1 MLIVQHNMLLN
12 TLRPEQNGCHF
23 SDDIFKCIFLN
34 ENAWISIKISLK
46 LVRGGPNNNFPAL
59 VRIMAWR
66 WPGDKPLSELK
77 MVSLLTHI
85 WVTQPQWFNEWGWY
99 KINSISSTPGG
110 VTIILN
116 SVAVNY
122 RYSRYK
128 IDMKISIDNRYGFSD
143 IDISS
148 F

>member
-1 MLIVQHNMLLN
+1 MMAQILDHIG
-12 TLRPEQNGCHF
+12 NGF
-23 SDDIFKCIFLN
+23 LSD
-34 ENAWISIKISLK
+34 
-46 LVRGGPNNNFPAL
+46 GT
-59 VRIMAWR
+59 
-66 WPGDKPLSELK
+66 KPLPEPVL
-77 MVSLLTHI
+77 
-85 WVTQPQWFNEWGWY
+85 
-99 KINSISSTPGG
+99 INYYE
-110 VTIILN
+110 VLC

>member
-1 MLIVQHNMLLN
+1 MIIRTSYHIFYQEWDWYLS
-12 TLRPEQNGCHF
+12 PNGHT
-23 SDDIFKCIFLN
+23 
-34 ENAWISIKISLK
+34 WH
-46 LVRGGPNNNFPAL
+46 AL
-59 VRIMAWR
+59 V
-66 WPGDKPLSELK
+66 DVE
-77 MVSLLTHI
+77 
-85 WVTQPQWFNEWGWY
+85 VT
-99 KINSISSTPGG
+99 SITF
-110 VTIILN
+110 

>member
-1 MLIVQHNMLLN
+1 MNKDIEYDTFIDWYWSVIIISFTYQFIWTNKIVY
-12 TLRPEQNGCHF
+12 
-23 SDDIFKCIFLN
+23 FLN
-34 ENAWISIKISLK
+34 FGLSYEVNDT
-46 LVRGGPNNNFPAL
+46 GPSPLGFGYQS
-59 VRIMAWR
+59 MAIEAITPIWN
-66 WPGDKPLSELK
+66 
-77 MVSLLTHI
+77 MV
-85 WVTQPQWFNEWGWY
+85 V
-99 KINSISSTPGG
+99 
-110 VTIILN
+110 V